1 MATKQSAC
9 LAAKHTKEPRITT
22 VVSGPADT
30 PGDDINSLSRAVAAL
45 RASHEANRAS
55 HEANS
60 KATQQVLSQLDSM
73 KGYCD
78 DARINQ
84 HIAPIQAAL
93 ASLTAKYEQSERQHK
108 ALNIIMKGFRPAEGL
123 TPRQLTDT
131 IQKLLTEYATNKEFK
146 VVSVTPFGNNANG
159 PRNIRMFS
167 LVFPSANDK
176 HAAYT
181 ASRKLRAEKV
191 QLDDDLT
198 ADQQQQRKVLFH
210 IHTQLRQRGLHPF
223 WRGGVLCCI
232 EEGECKRYTAEDA
245 ARTPPAPQQPYPRH
259 PSSRV
264 RRRTMPPNSS
274 ALASATAAAAAALAP
289 STTSTAAPTSGDAPA
304 PEPVPVDTNAQPMLI
319 RAFLPESGSSCICYQ
334 RMMARKGHLGI
345 EVPNLQCLF
354 RYYCLD
360 QC

>member
-1 MATKQSAC
+1 MATKQSAR
-9 LAAKHTKEPRITT
+9 LAAKQTKEPRITT
-22 VVSGPADT
+22 IASDSADT
-30 PGDDINSLSRAVAAL
+30 PGANINSLNQAVAAL
-45 RASHEANRAS
+45 RASHEATRAS
-55 HEANS
+55 LEANS
-60 KATQQVLSQLDSM
+60 KATQQVLSHLDSM

-78 DARINQ
+78 NAAQTAKDSILLTMKTGSEQAKSNTNAGINQ

-93 ASLTAKYEQSERQHK
+93 ASLTAKYEQNERQHK

-131 IQKLLTEYATNKEFK
+131 IQNLLTEYATNKEFK
-146 VVSVTPFGNNANG
+146 VVSVTPFGNNASG
-159 PRNIRMFS
+159 PRNIR

-259 PSSRV
+259 PGSRV
-264 RRRTMPPNSS
+264 RRRT
-274 ALASATAAAAAALAP
+274 AP
-289 STTSTAAPTSGDAPA
+289 K
-304 PEPVPVDTNAQPMLI
+304 LI
-319 RAFLPESGSSCICYQ
+319 C
-334 RMMARKGHLGI
+334 LG
-345 EVPNLQCLF
+345 
-354 RYYCLD
+354 
-360 QC
+360 